1 MISFLRGTLLHQMP
15 PELVLDVQGVGY
27 EVFAPMSTHY
37 QLSGLNTPLSLY
49 IQTQVREDAITLYG
63 FATQEERHLF
73 RQLLKVNGVG
83 AKMALAILSGM
94 SVDEFVRAVG
104 EENITQLMK
113 LPGVGKKT
121 AERLVIEMRD
131 RLKDWPQHLRAVQ
144 LPNEA
149 LAPPVQ
155 PFEVH
160 QEMAAQA
167 LESLGYKP
175 IEARNMIRQVDAS
188 VSSVAEMIRAAL
200 QKVAKV

>member
-1 MISFLRGTLLHQMP
+1 MISFLRGTLLHHMP

-37 QLSGLNTPLSLY
+37 KLGGLNTPLSLY

-63 FATQEERHLF
+63 FVTQEERHLF

-94 SVDEFVRAVG
+94 SVDDFVRAVS
-104 EENITQLMK
+104 EENITTLVK

-131 RLKDWPQHLRAVQ
+131 RLTDWPTHLSPVSVDFAPVVQ
-144 LPNEA
+144 TTNLEGA
-149 LAPPVQ
+149 GQ
-155 PFEVH
+155 
-160 QEMAAQA
+160 MAAQA

-175 IEARNMIRQVDAS
+175 IEAKKMVADVGQKDLP
-188 VSSVAEMIRAAL
+188 VAELIRMAL